1 MANDINPPHSDRSL
15 CSTGSMQ
22 FDRPTDVK
30 LLLHCR
36 FVLFMLPK
44 LTSLDTLVLADETKH
59 LAEATFLKKQMYYN
73 MRIKTVFRNARNII
87 RQANEGKKVGKERV
101 RALYAIVDWDPTHM
115 FQIAAKK

>member
-1 MANDINPPHSDRSL
+1 MQEVRALSRLPRLTEL
-15 CSTGSMQ
+15 CFADPMWGESPLAALCNYQT
-22 FDRPTDVK
+22 
-30 LLLHCR
+30 

-87 RQANEGKKVGKERV
+87 RQANEGKKVGKERGLK
-101 RALYAIVDWDPTHM
+101 AHC
-115 FQIAAKK
+115 AANFF